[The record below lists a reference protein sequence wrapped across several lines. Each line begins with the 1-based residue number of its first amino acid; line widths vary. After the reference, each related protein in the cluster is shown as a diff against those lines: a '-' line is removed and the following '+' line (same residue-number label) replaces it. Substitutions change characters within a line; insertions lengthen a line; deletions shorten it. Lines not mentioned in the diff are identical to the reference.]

1 MFWKA
6 QEEMASPALVVAL
19 AGAVLVPMGVV
30 VPLTGMGSAAAAV
43 VECAPS
49 LSGADTVA
57 HSDDPAS
64 PTPDP
69 APPAVAAPDT
79 DANNVVW
86 PVGRGQMGG
95 LHPTGARDMGRNL
108 GYPVVAAHDGTV
120 TASAD
125 IPAQDGR
132 INGGGYGSYG
142 RYIIISWRNS
152 KGQWLNNLYAHMRT
166 RVATAGST
174 VTAGQLI
181 GYVGS
186 TGNSTGPHLHFELF
200 ASSGPN
206 GLSGSRSGLDPAPWL
221 ARGKEPQVDDLP
233 ADTGGDIT
241 TDECVQSGGVAVDLP
256 TRSPANGP
264 YKDAAIT
271 MRSKGVSRSPSQ
283 AVAWL
288 LSAAKR
294 HVGGYPHMCLAL
306 ADDAY
311 APRGSR
317 VGRAIDQWYR
327 AKRAGY
333 GHPGDY
339 NIPIGAQVFF
349 WTGNPARHIATYVGG
364 GYAVNQDANGVVV
377 LVPVAEAAKG
387 GDYLGWAEPYYS

>member
-1 MFWKA
+1 MMFWKA
-6 QEEMASPALVVAL
+6 QEEMASPILVVAL
-19 AGAVLVPMGVV
+19 AGAVAIPMGVV
-30 VPLTGMGSAAAAV
+30 VPLTAMGSAAAAI

-49 LSGADTVA
+49 LDGPDSVA
-57 HSDDPAS
+57 HGLDPAA
-64 PTPDP
+64 PVVTP
-69 APPAVAAPDT
+69 APAAAQT
-79 DANNVVW
+79 SDADATEVVW

-95 LHPTGARDMGRNL
+95 LHPTGARDMGRNM
-108 GYPVVAAHDGTV
+108 GHPVVAAHAGKV

-125 IPAQDGR
+125 IPGA
-132 INGGGYGSYG
+132 GGSGYASYG
-142 RYIIISWRNS
+142 RYVIISWKNS
-152 KGQWLNNLYAHMRT
+152 KGQWLNNLYAHLRT
-166 RVATAGST
+166 RVATTGST
-174 VTAGQLI
+174 VAAGQLI

-206 GLSGSRSGLDPAPWL
+206 GLSGSRSGIDPASWL
-221 ARGKEPQVDDLP
+221 SRGKEPQVDDLP
-233 ADTGGDIT
+233 ADTAGDVT
-241 TDECVQSGGVAVDLP
+241 TEECTASGGVVVDLP
-256 TRSPANGP
+256 SRSPADGP
-264 YKDAAIT
+264 YKDASIP

-294 HVGGYPHMCLAL
+294 RVGGYPNMCLAL

-311 APRGSR
+311 SPRGSR
-317 VGRAIDQWYR
+317 VGRAIDHWYR

-333 GHPGDY
+333 AHPGDY

-349 WTGNPARHIATYVGG
+349 WTANPARHIATYVGG
-364 GYAVNQDANGVVV
+364 GYAVHQDSNGVVE
-377 LVPVAEAAKG
+377 LVPVSEASKG